1 MNKRNTSPKQLLHC
15 LIVVDSALE
24 IVEDSFELTSDAIF
38 ALMNQHVEA
47 YVTKIWNTKS
57 PPKMLP
63 FACSFVATPFRAE
76 HTAPS
81 KSFR

>member
-38 ALMNQHVEA
+38 ALMNQNVEA
-47 YVTKIWNTKS
+47 YVNILVLSNYHYN
-57 PPKMLP
+57 
-63 FACSFVATPFRAE
+63 FI
-76 HTAPS
+76 
-81 KSFR
+81 